1 MKKIYAFAV
10 VLIFTIGSA
19 TGQTFYWIGADNGN
33 WDDGNNWSATSGGSA
48 AGAFPQATTHDVI
61 LNVNAVI
68 NLNTSV
74 SINSVSV
81 TGTNTS
87 AKIVASGGYSFP
99 RSITVNSTSILVPA
113 LHIGSTCRLENGAAM
128 ASEFRFAFSPNSQA
142 SINGDWYFTGDIEDD
157 AFAYFEL
164 PLTGASTAINVNSGG
179 SITIGASSF
188 IAPNETTGDDFLI
201 FNAGASLNLQGN
213 GPIIPV
219 ANYHDASVI
228 NITGVTDATVSF
240 EETGSVGT
248 INYNC
253 PGQVNGSAPL
263 YLALLTFSVNGN
275 LNILNT
281 NNNELALLAYTST
294 SGLPSRDATI
304 KGNLDIQGNSVVA
317 VAHNDGP
324 ELPNNLAVEGNLIM
338 NGTSLSLHTGPYIAS
353 ARTRLLVKGNIQH
366 TDGILTALST
376 VVNETTDLYVI
387 ELNGAATQTIQSV
400 TNSFDNTAH
409 QVTLRMNNAAGVTL
423 SSNLQVGRL
432 DFSSVNKGVIT
443 TGNNILTINN
453 TTPVSVS
460 SIVVNSP
467 SNTGYVNGN
476 VQRKTASD
484 EPAVLP
490 VGAGG
495 YRGVT
500 IIPSTNAATTYEA
513 RYFITGHS
521 DLDVLWP
528 LDGVSP
534 DYYWDV
540 ARIGNGADAQV
551 QLSLPGAV
559 PGSQSNYGLVVAKF
573 NGADWQSAKGTTGTM
588 IVPGDATSGT
598 VKSEVLTTFSS
609 FTIGFGAQSALPTVL
624 VSFDAKK
631 TVKETIALTWNITYN
646 STPEVFEIMRSADG
660 INFIRIGEVRGEA
673 MKTSYTFDDRNIL
686 AGNNYYRLRMIDRDG
701 SITYSVI
708 VVVANGTK
716 GVFMHAIA
724 PTLVS
729 TQAKII
735 IQSSADHNMQLVV
748 TDINGRIVHK
758 QSVSLTN
765 GNQNVWLDASRFAR
779 GMFQV
784 TGYVGSEK
792 TATLRF
798 IKL

>member
-1 MKKIYAFAV
+1 M
-10 VLIFTIGSA
+10 
-19 TGQTFYWIGADNGN
+19 
-33 WDDGNNWSATSGGSA
+33 
-48 AGAFPQATTHDVI
+48 
-61 LNVNAVI
+61 
-68 NLNTSV
+68 
-74 SINSVSV
+74 
-81 TGTNTS
+81 
-87 AKIVASGGYSFP
+87 
-99 RSITVNSTSILVPA
+99 
-113 LHIGSTCRLENGAAM
+113 
-128 ASEFRFAFSPNSQA
+128 
-142 SINGDWYFTGDIEDD
+142 
-157 AFAYFEL
+157 
-164 PLTGASTAINVNSGG
+164 
-179 SITIGASSF
+179 
-188 IAPNETTGDDFLI
+188 
-201 FNAGASLNLQGN
+201 
-213 GPIIPV
+213 
-219 ANYHDASVI
+219 
-228 NITGVTDATVSF
+228 
-240 EETGSVGT
+240 
-248 INYNC
+248 
-253 PGQVNGSAPL
+253 
-263 YLALLTFSVNGN
+263 
-275 LNILNT
+275 
-281 NNNELALLAYTST
+281 
-294 SGLPSRDATI
+294 
-304 KGNLDIQGNSVVA
+304 
-317 VAHNDGP
+317 
-324 ELPNNLAVEGNLIM
+324 
-338 NGTSLSLHTGPYIAS
+338 
-353 ARTRLLVKGNIQH
+353 
-366 TDGILTALST
+366 
-376 VVNETTDLYVI
+376 
-387 ELNGAATQTIQSV
+387 
-400 TNSFDNTAH
+400 
-409 QVTLRMNNAAGVTL
+409 
-423 SSNLQVGRL
+423 
-432 DFSSVNKGVIT
+432 
-443 TGNNILTINN
+443 
-453 TTPVSVS
+453 S

-513 RYFITGHS
+513 RYFNTGHS

-540 ARIGNGADAQV
+540 ARIGNGADGQV

-559 PGSQSNYGLVVAKF
+559 PGLQSNYGLVVAKF

-686 AGNNYYRLRMIDRDG
+686 AGNNYYRLRMLDRDG

-735 IQSSADHNMQLVV
+735 IQSSADDNMQLVV